1 MAASAHAQSYSV
13 IDLTPNAGNGV
24 AGGVSQGVPA
34 GYSASAVFGSATHA
48 MLWNATG
55 AVDLHPSALDNPAT
69 GAVGRSAVLDI
80 SGSLQVGWGAGAITG
95 NRTFPMA
102 WRSTA
107 DSAALL
113 TIPFANVGGQALA
126 TDGSQIGGY
135 ASPLTRDGTTQG
147 PSRAMLWDAASGTP
161 VDLGDGG
168 NGAQVYG
175 VGGGQQV
182 GYVIKSLA
190 NAALWSG
197 SAKSLVVL
205 HPTGAVTSF
214 AYAAEG
220 GRQVGYAGYDV
231 RVRVEAVKGQKDA
244 RFYYAM
250 VWNGTAASAQNIHTV
265 PVNAM
270 AGVNLSHSYAQGI
283 SGSLIVGY
291 GGDQSKFGTSAY
303 SHALVWDA
311 SQSYQATDLNA
322 FLPAGFVGAQAL
334 SVDAQGN
341 ICGFMAKADGTRH
354 AVVWVLNPAQ

>member
-1 MAASAHAQSYSV
+1 MAATAHAQSYSL
-13 IDLTPNAGNGV
+13 IDLTPSAGNGV
-24 AGGVSQGVPA
+24 AGGISQGVSA
-34 GYSASAVFGSATHA
+34 GYTSSVIFGSSTHA
-48 MLWNATG
+48 ILWGATG
-55 AVDLHPSALDNPAT
+55 AVDLHPSALDNAAT
-69 GAVGRSAVLDI
+69 GAAGRSAALDI
-80 SGSLQVGWGAGAITG
+80 SGNLQVGWGAGAITG

-113 TIPFANVGGQALA
+113 TIPFANVGGQAVA
-126 TDGSQIGGY
+126 TDGSQIGGF

-147 PSRAMLWDAASGTP
+147 PSRAMLWDVASGSP

-168 NGAQVYG
+168 SGAQVYG

-190 NAALWSG
+190 NAALWKG

-214 AYAAEG
+214 AYG
-220 GRQVGYAGYDV
+220 TDGSRQVGYAGYDV
-231 RVRVEAVKGQKDA
+231 RVRVEAVKGKKDA
-244 RFYYAM
+244 RFYYAT

-270 AGVNLSHSYAQGI
+270 AGVSLSHSYAQGI

-291 GGDQSKFGTSAY
+291 GGDQSKFGTPAY

-311 SQSYQATDLNA
+311 GLDYQATDLNA

-334 SVDAQGN
+334 SVDSQGN
-341 ICGFMAKADGTRH
+341 ICGFMAKPDGTRH